1 MLFSVLSQT
10 FEQLKIGLK
19 PLLRLSLITLMLP
32 GFVLGVFFRS
42 YSHDVVTSIRELT
55 DKMAA
60 GSVATDYLALLE
72 IARGFITLYL
82 PLALLFIALLIA
94 MYIVSTLLAFENLD
108 YYKVE
113 HNNLKELFFKALK
126 VSFPKAYLIML
137 VAYFVGGQFG
147 IMRIFGVL
155 LLMRLT

>member
-1 MLFSVLSQT
+1 MKEIKNDFMLFSVLSQT

-113 HNNLKELFFKALK
+113 HNNLKELFF
-126 VSFPKAYLIML
+126 
-137 VAYFVGGQFG
+137 
-147 IMRIFGVL
+147 
-155 LLMRLT
+155 